1 MRDGYD
7 ETPGDAAVSSRYL
20 DELMRTE
27 RFIIQETTGA
37 FLTEDKGL
45 GRQEGQIPQ
54 ENRPVTSAV
63 RHGLRYL
70 KRAVRLLNG
79 SKRLEYPDLA
89 MP

>member
-27 RFIIQETTGA
+27 RFIIHDTTGA

-45 GRQEGQIPQ
+45 GRQEG
-54 ENRPVTSAV
+54 
-63 RHGLRYL
+63 
-70 KRAVRLLNG
+70 
-79 SKRLEYPDLA
+79 
-89 MP
+89 